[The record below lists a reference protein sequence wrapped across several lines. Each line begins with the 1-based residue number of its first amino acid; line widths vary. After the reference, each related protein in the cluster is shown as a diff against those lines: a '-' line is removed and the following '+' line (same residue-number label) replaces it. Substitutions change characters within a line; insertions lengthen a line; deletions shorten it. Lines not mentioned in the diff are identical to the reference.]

1 MELFYLK
8 LTIFKIKIN
17 KLQIHLLGKNINN
30 KLNKIWEEWEQITLV
45 TQMIV
50 TVIINIKVKVSK
62 EMKVSLLG
70 VIIVKKVYIHDL
82 FLNKSII
89 N

>member
-30 KLNKIWEEWEQITLV
+30 KLNKIWEEWEQV
-45 TQMIV
+45 TKVTKMIV
-50 TVIINIKVKVSK
+50 IFNIKVKVSK
-62 EMKVSLLG
+62 EMKVSLVG

>member
-8 LTIFKIKIN
+8 LKIFKIKIN
-17 KLQIHLLGKNINN
+17 KLQINLLGKNINN

-62 EMKVSLLG
+62 EMKVSLVG
-70 VIIVKKVYIHDL
+70 VIIVKKVYSWPICLDKY
-82 FLNKSII
+82 F
-89 N
+89 